1 MEVILD
7 TSFILTCIK
16 EKIDFLEAEDYG
28 ELVLP
33 MQVLEELDRFQDKGE
48 LKEREQAKLALDIIE
63 KNKGKFKV
71 VDLEK
76 KFVDAG
82 IKSYVKGKKGKIIVA
97 SLDAELKRELRG
109 KARILTIR
117 ARKKLMLE

>member
-7 TSFILTCIK
+7 TSFILTCLK

-33 MQVLEELDRFQDKGE
+33 MQVLEELDIFQDKGE

-71 VDLEK
+71 VGLEK

-82 IKSYVKGKKGKIIVA
+82 IKIYVKGKKVIVA
-97 SLDAELKRELRG
+97 SLDAELKRELKG

-117 ARKKLMLE
+117 ARKKLALD